1 MNSDLSL
8 SGSILAARIRGTV
21 PLMAD
26 IKPISPRDGDLI
38 GQRKAADLALSLVEA
53 GACALSVVTEPEN
66 FGGSLKMLE
75 EVART
80 VPVPVLRKDF
90 IISPDQIDE
99 SIEAGASAIL
109 LTLAT
114 IPELDLPGLFRRA
127 QSLGIEPLV
136 EVHSREEMKLALG
149 LDPSIVGINNR
160 DILKLEKDPGDVRV
174 TEKLAPMVPEGVVTI
189 SESSLLTGSD
199 IRRAL
204 DAGADAVLVGT
215 AVLQA
220 EDPAARLAELIAEAE
235 SLRTR

>member
-1 MNSDLSL
+1 MNSGLSF
-8 SGSILAARIRGTV
+8 SGSIIAARTSGSI
-21 PLMAD
+21 PLVAD

-38 GQRKAADLALSLVEA
+38 GKRKPADLAVSLVDA
-53 GACALSVVTEPEN
+53 GACALSVVTEPEK
-66 FGGSLKMLE
+66 FGGSLQMLE
-75 EVART
+75 EVAQA

-90 IISPDQIDE
+90 IVSPQQIDE

-136 EVHSREEMKLALG
+136 EVHSVEEMKFALG
-149 LDPSIVGINNR
+149 LDLSIVGINNR
-160 DILKLEKDPGDVRV
+160 DILKLEKDPGDVRM
-174 TEKLAPMVPEGVVTI
+174 TERLAPMVPEGVVTI

-215 AVLQA
+215 AILQA
-220 EDPAARLAELIAEAE
+220 EDPAARLRELIAEAGG
-235 SLRTR
+235 